1 LFDLY
6 ASDCDGRWRFV
17 LGQSG
22 ACPLYVI
29 GLNPSTA
36 TQERADTTIAKV
48 VRVARQHG
56 YEGFVMLNLYPVRAT
71 DCRTLPVKPDPQAY
85 CENLDQ
91 IERIIGAAKAP
102 VIWAAWGSGIRI
114 HDYFLSAVH
123 TLAVRLQPFAPTW
136 IHFGS
141 LTKAGH
147 PRHPSRLAYA
157 WRFASFDCASYAR
170 RLRDLC
176 VTEDV

>member
-1 LFDLY
+1 MFDLY
-6 ASDCDGRWRFV
+6 VSDCDDRRRYV
-17 LGQSG
+17 LGQLG
-22 ACPLYVI
+22 ARPLYVI

-48 VRVARQHG
+48 ARVVRQHG

-71 DCRTLPVKPDPQAY
+71 DCRTLPTKPDPQAY

-91 IERIIGAAKAP
+91 IERIIGASSEP
-102 VIWAAWGSGIRI
+102 VVWAAWGSGVLV
-114 HDYFLSAVH
+114 HDYFASAVH
-123 TLAVRLQPFAPTW
+123 ALTMRLQRSGPMW
-136 IHFGS
+136 LHFGA

-157 WRFASFDCASYAR
+157 WRFASFDCAAYAR
-170 RLRDLC
+170 RLADVC